1 MRKLGKKANF
11 RVTGFKISNFWKFQS
26 ANFLTRNIS
35 CPKTSLIFSNFQA
48 SEEELK
54 TFVALFND
62 VTQVP
67 AKGADIEGVHYVVPR
82 TEESLIFG
90 KKENTGFFAVKT
102 KSAVLIAVY
111 EGPNEVAAQVRKAVE
126 SMQTYLNN
134 AGY

>member
-1 MRKLGKKANF
+1 MSGWNAYIDTMTAAAPSIKRAAIVGAADGSVWARTEDSNIFKA
-11 RVTGFKISNFWKFQS
+11 TD
-26 ANFLTRNIS
+26 A
-35 CPKTSLIFSNFQA
+35 
-48 SEEELK
+48 ELK
-54 TFVALFND
+54 TFVALFDDINN
-62 VTQVP
+62 VP
-67 AKGADIEGVHYVVPR
+67 SKGADIEGVHYVVPR

-126 SMQTYLNN
+126 SMQAYLAN

>member
-1 MRKLGKKANF
+1 MSGWNAYIDTMTAAAPSIKRCAIVGAADGSVWARTEADN
-11 RVTGFKISNFWKFQS
+11 VFK
-26 ANFLTRNIS
+26 
-35 CPKTSLIFSNFQA
+35 A

>member
-1 MRKLGKKANF
+1 MSGWNAYIDTMTASAPAIKRAAIVGAADGSVWARSEDAN
-11 RVTGFKISNFWKFQS
+11 V
-26 ANFLTRNIS
+26 
-35 CPKTSLIFSNFQA
+35 FSA
-48 SEEELK
+48 SEAELK
-54 TFVALFND
+54 NFVALFDDITN
-62 VTQVP
+62 VP

-126 SMQTYLNN
+126 NMQSYLSQ